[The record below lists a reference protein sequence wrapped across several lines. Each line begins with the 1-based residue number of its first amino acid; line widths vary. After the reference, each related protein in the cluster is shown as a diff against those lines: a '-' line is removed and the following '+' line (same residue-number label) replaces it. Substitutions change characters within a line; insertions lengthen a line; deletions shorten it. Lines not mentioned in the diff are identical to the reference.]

1 MCMQCNSMGVAQYH
15 AQHVQVQ
22 TLHSARHV
30 TQHKHTPSRVC
41 TDTPLYTPCHSTQA
55 HRITCTPQYTP
66 CHSTQA
72 HSITCTPQYTPCHS
86 TQAHS
91 ITCTPQYT
99 PCHSTQAHSV
109 TCTPQY
115 TPCHSTQAHSVTCT
129 PQYTPCHS
137 TQAHSVTCTPQYTP
151 CHSTH
156 TAHHHVS
163 ATTPGPQQYDVQPL
177 TLITDSG
184 TQSQTAITHWQR
196 SNQQRACTAA
206 YSTESVKQTMRF
218 TRNDTAA

>member
-41 TDTPLYTPCHSTQA
+41 TDTPLYTPCHSA
-55 HRITCTPQYTP
+55 
-66 CHSTQA
+66 QA
-72 HSITCTPQYTPCHS
+72 HSI
-86 TQAHS
+86 
-91 ITCTPQYT
+91 
-99 PCHSTQAHSV
+99 
-109 TCTPQY
+109 
-115 TPCHSTQAHSVTCT
+115 TCT

-163 ATTPGPQQYDVQPL
+163 ATTPGPQQYDVEPL

-184 TQSQTAITHWQR
+184 TQSQTAITHRQR
-196 SNQQRACTAA
+196 NNQQRACTAA

>member
-41 TDTPLYTPCHSTQA
+41 TDTPLYTPCHSA
-55 HRITCTPQYTP
+55 
-66 CHSTQA
+66 
-72 HSITCTPQYTPCHS
+72 
-86 TQAHS
+86 QAHS

-115 TPCHSTQAHSVTCT
+115 TPCHSTQAHSI
-129 PQYTPCHS
+129 
-137 TQAHSVTCTPQYTP
+137 TCTPQYTP

-163 ATTPGPQQYDVQPL
+163 ATTPGPQQYDVEPL

-184 TQSQTAITHWQR
+184 TQSQTAITHRQR
-196 SNQQRACTAA
+196 NNQQRACTAA